1 MSNTFHPAYFETRF
15 YIAKPERELC
25 DPAIVLSA
33 FATTGEVWP
42 KEKNRLADESLKSR
56 LDKLPHRAIIRML
69 GYSPMSGHGEP
80 SWLIDCDLTTG
91 CWIGR
96 EFHQDA
102 LYLIEKKE
110 LYVVS
115 CNAPGDMAHI
125 GRFSERLDWL
135 DPESLRQRLDRY

>member
-1 MSNTFHPAYFETRF
+1 
-15 YIAKPERELC
+15 
-25 DPAIVLSA
+25 
-33 FATTGEVWP
+33 
-42 KEKNRLADESLKSR
+42 
-56 LDKLPHRAIIRML
+56 
-69 GYSPMSGHGEP
+69 MSGHGEP

-115 CNAPGDMAHI
+115 CHAPGDMAHI

-135 DPESLRQRLDRY
+135 DPESLRQCLDRY